1 MTRLSPR
8 KEVSSDTS
16 ANGLRI
22 LTLDGEFD
30 LADAPDIERR
40 LTNWIRQGQGG
51 VIVDLRGMTF
61 LDSTVMMVLEHAGA
75 HAKRFNREF
84 SLVKPNSLVWRIFVL
99 TGMDRSFPAYA
110 TLREATA
117 GTAAAA

>member
-1 MTRLSPR
+1 MTRMSPR

-40 LTNWIRQGQGG
+40 LTNWIREGRGD
-51 VIVDLRGMTF
+51 VIVDLRGVTY
-61 LDSTVMMVLEHAGA
+61 LDSTVLMVLEHANA
-75 HAKRFNREF
+75 HAKTFNRQF
-84 SLVKPNSLVWRIFVL
+84 CLVKPNSLVWRIFVL
-99 TGMDRSFPAYA
+99 TGTDRSFPAFA

-117 GTAAAA
+117 AA